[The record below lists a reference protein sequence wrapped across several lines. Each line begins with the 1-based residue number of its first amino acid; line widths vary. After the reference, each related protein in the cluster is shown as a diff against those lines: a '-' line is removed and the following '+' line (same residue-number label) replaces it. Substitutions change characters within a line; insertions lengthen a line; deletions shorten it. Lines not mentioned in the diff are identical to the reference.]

1 MIGISTIFYGFK
13 NKNIIDKVEKLV
25 NIFNNVK
32 LRPLVQIG
40 ASYPEDDF
48 SGTVSKLL
56 ELRNH
61 IISNMH
67 FIKAYGYQIQ
77 ISL

>member
-1 MIGISTIFYGFK
+1 MIVISTKFYCFK

-56 ELRNH
+56 ELKKSYN
-61 IISNMH
+61 IYFVIKKISIAN
-67 FIKAYGYQIQ
+67 
-77 ISL
+77 LN